1 MSWHRDKYMARIA
14 LPLSKHV
21 RRLQPEKAARTG
33 VFVPRVAL
41 PDGSRVF
48 VRDQGDQEPQ
58 RVALPR
64 KRNVK

>member
-1 MSWHRDKYMARIA
+1 MARIA

-41 PDGSRVF
+41 PAGSRVF
-48 VRDQGDQEPQ
+48 VRDHGAEAEQ
-58 RVALPR
+58 
-64 KRNVK
+64 

>member
-1 MSWHRDKYMARIA
+1 MARIA

-41 PDGSRVF
+41 PADSRVF
-48 VRDQGDQEPQ
+48 VRDQGAEAE
-58 RVALPR
+58 R
-64 KRNVK
+64 